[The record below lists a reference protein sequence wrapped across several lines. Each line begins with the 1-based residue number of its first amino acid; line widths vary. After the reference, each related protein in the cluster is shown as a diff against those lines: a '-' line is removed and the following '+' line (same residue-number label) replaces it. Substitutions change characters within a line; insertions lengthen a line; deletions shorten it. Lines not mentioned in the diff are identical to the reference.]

1 MWHSIRTMDQSA
13 RPRKD
18 IYERRYEDGAW
29 IYSLIDYKRKL
40 TTSERLRITHT
51 APAILSESRYHT
63 AEELGKAGYHFM
75 KGGERHLFEAHHPD
89 KPPSRF
95 TNHLRLSEKE
105 LAQCGLLGD
114 VGQLRQLAL
123 DPDFENGLAATMKR
137 KYGSYPARKG
147 KQYEVGVTRQPGY
160 GARKLQ
166 LAEVLRSD
174 ADGSRK
180 NFFHLARTLGQKLLD
195 MWIPEYKNTHS
206 FQDVEWHR
214 NAAMTFGA
222 ESETT
227 LNSIQLNY
235 TKQGTA
241 LADSLKAKAHLHCD
255 KDDQPT
261 SYSVVFFMSNFD
273 DWYCPG
279 HFINTTW
286 RTIFPA
292 SPFQVYI
299 FSGRSWHYGAGSGP
313 YPLWV
318 GPGHPLRLPA
328 PSVQLPT
335 LCLSAADNK
344 MRCNLIVYPTRRL
357 LDPTF
362 KEANIELWQP
372 QGLHVFTSIR
382 THQEWKLRMF
392 IKEEVLIKI
401 VASLQPNELLQK
413 SFPEWIR
420 NWWWMMTF
428 DPNMFWHGAR
438 GLSDD
443 AEKSTQAYF
452 SHLEDTAR
460 DNSAQHS
467 NEQNGDETSQSTIH
481 KKSYWPPEAER
492 IVTRK
497 FTAHYED
504 LAKKWECL
512 RTTDPD
518 WFIEQ
523 FWWIDPATG
532 VKTYPSRS
540 MAVKTIA
547 AVSAG
552 PNMQLVEL
560 EKDIE
565 QAYDGFRDN
574 KGEPTFTEEE
584 SPRPFDPAV
593 DIVPANPG
601 WVPSTNWEAAG
612 AEKLSG
618 E

>member
-1 MWHSIRTMDQSA
+1 MIHFPTVPFIRTMNQSTQS
-13 RPRKD
+13 RKD

-29 IYSLIDYKRKL
+29 IYSLIDYQKKL
-40 TTSERLRITHT
+40 TTNERLRITHT
-51 APAILSESRYHT
+51 APAALSEFRYHT
-63 AEELGKAGYHFM
+63 AEELEKAGYHFM
-75 KGGERHLFEAHHPD
+75 KGGEKHLFEAHHPN

-95 TNHLRLSEKE
+95 ANHLRLSERE

-114 VGQLRQLAL
+114 VGELRQRVL
-123 DPDFENGLAATMKR
+123 DPHFENGLAATMKQ
-137 KYGSYPARKG
+137 KYRDYSVRKG
-147 KQYEVGVTRQPGY
+147 KQYELGVMRQPGY

-174 ADGSRK
+174 ADGSKK

-195 MWIPEYKNTHS
+195 IWIPEYKNAYL
-206 FQDVEWHR
+206 FQAVEWHR

-273 DWYCPG
+273 DC
-279 HFINTTW
+279 
-286 RTIFPA
+286 
-292 SPFQVYI
+292 
-299 FSGRSWHYGAGSGP
+299 WHYGAGSGP
-313 YPLWV
+313 YPLWI
-318 GPGHPLRLPA
+318 GPGHPLRLPG

-335 LCLSAADNK
+335 LSLCAADNK

-357 LDPTF
+357 LNPTF
-362 KEANIELWQP
+362 KEANIELLQSK
-372 QGLHVFTSIR
+372 GLHVFTSIQ

-401 VASLQPNELLQK
+401 IGSLQINELLQK
-413 SFPEWIR
+413 GFPEWIR

-443 AEKSTQAYF
+443 AEKSTRAYF
-452 SHLEDTAR
+452 NHLENNTR
-460 DNSAQHS
+460 DNSAQNN
-467 NEQNGDETSQSTIH
+467 NEQNANQISQSTGQ

-492 IVTRK
+492 IITRQ
-497 FTAHYED
+497 FTANYED
-504 LAKKWECL
+504 LAKKWEFL
-512 RTTDPD
+512 RTTNPG
-518 WFIEQ
+518 WFIEK

-532 VKTYPSRS
+532 VKTYPSRA
-540 MAVKTIA
+540 MAVKTMATI
-547 AVSAG
+547 SAG
-552 PNMQLVEL
+552 PSEQLVEL

-574 KGEPTFTEEE
+574 NGEPAFTEQE
-584 SPRPFDPAV
+584 SPHRFDPAV
-593 DIVPANPG
+593 DTVPTNPD
-601 WVPSTNWEAAG
+601 WVPSPDWEAVG
-612 AEKLSG
+612 VESTLD